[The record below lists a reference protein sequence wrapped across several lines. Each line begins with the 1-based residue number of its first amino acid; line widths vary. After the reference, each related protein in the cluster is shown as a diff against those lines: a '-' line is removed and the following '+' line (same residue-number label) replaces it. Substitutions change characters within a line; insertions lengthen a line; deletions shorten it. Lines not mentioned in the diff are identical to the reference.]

1 MKKLTLFGTP
11 DSPELYPL
19 RDFLQR
25 SVVEYDWVDLG
36 TAQDLPTSL
45 VQAQAMGSVSSAVKF
60 PSGKLVVNPT
70 VAEVAE
76 NLGWISKPS
85 YQEYD
90 LSIYGAGPA
99 GLSAAVYAAS
109 EGLRTVLIEREA
121 VGGQAGTS
129 SLIENYMGFPEGIA
143 GATLAERARQ
153 QALKFGVEILLLR
166 EGIKGTFYDNHIHVD
181 LASGDQLVARA
192 NICATGVG
200 YEKLNLSNEAC
211 FFNKGVYYGAGA
223 GEAIFC
229 RGKDVFVVGGG
240 NSAGQAASYF
250 AGFARRVYL
259 VVRKGN
265 LAATLSDYLVKR
277 VTTIPNIEILYN
289 STVQELAGDEV
300 LQSIK
305 VVNSLDGTATW
316 HETSKLFICIGG
328 KPNTH
333 WASETSI
340 IRDPNGYLITGNDLV
355 SRSGFPECWPLA
367 RAPYHL
373 ETSVPGSFAAG
384 DVRLNS
390 VKRVASAVGEGA
402 MAVTLVHKYLAELD
416 KASS

>member
-11 DSPELYPL
+11 DAPALYPL

-25 SVVEYDWVDLG
+25 SVVAYDWVDLRT
-36 TAQDLPTSL
+36 TARLPAAL
-45 VQAQAMGSVSSAVKF
+45 AQAQAAGGLVSAIEL
-60 PSGKLVVNPT
+60 PSGKLVLNPT
-70 VAEVAE
+70 VEEVAE
-76 NLGWISKPS
+76 SLGWISKPS
-85 YQEYD
+85 QPEYD

-143 GATLAERARQ
+143 GAELAERARQ

-166 EGIKGTFYDNHIHVD
+166 EGIKGTFSDHRIHVD
-181 LASGDQLVARA
+181 LASGGQLVARA
-192 NICATGVG
+192 NICATGVE
-200 YEKLNLSNEAC
+200 YEKLHLPNEAH

-223 GEAIFC
+223 SEAMFC

-250 AGFARRVYL
+250 SGFARKVYM
-259 VVRKGN
+259 VIRKGS

-277 VTTIPNIEILYN
+277 VTTIPNIEILYH

-300 LQSIK
+300 LQGIRIA
-305 VVNSLDGTATW
+305 NSLDGTATW
-316 HETSKLFICIGG
+316 HETGKLFICIGG
-328 KPNTH
+328 SPNTH
-333 WASETSI
+333 WAEETAI
-340 IRDPNGYLITGNDLV
+340 IRDPNGYLITGNDLLGCP
-355 SRSGFPECWPLA
+355 GFPDCWPLA
-367 RAPYHL
+367 RPPYHL

-416 KASS
+416 KQAN